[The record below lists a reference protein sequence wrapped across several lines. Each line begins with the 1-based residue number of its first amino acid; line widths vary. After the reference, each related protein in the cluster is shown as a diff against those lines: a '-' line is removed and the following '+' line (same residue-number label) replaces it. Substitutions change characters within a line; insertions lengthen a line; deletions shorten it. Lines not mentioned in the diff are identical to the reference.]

1 MNKVVFKNS
10 NGNYYV
16 TETVKVGEIEQ
27 NQFINCAKKQ
37 KAYFDLLFN
46 SEYAEKSI
54 NGKPYLKVDGYYFNI
69 PDSDGKT
76 FRVFC
81 ISKNVIDAIEAGKI
95 IKNYKDG
102 KLFF

>member
-37 KAYFDLLFN
+37 KRYLDLLFD
-46 SEYAEKSI
+46 SEYAEKGI
-54 NGKPYLKVDGYYFNI
+54 NNKPYVKVDGYYFDV
-69 PDSDGKT
+69 PQQGYK
-76 FRVFC
+76 VFC
-81 ISKNVIDAIEAGKI
+81 ISKNVIDAIEAGKV
-95 IKNYKDG
+95 IKNYKNG
-102 KLFF
+102 KLYF